1 LHLVCIGLGE
11 VPITQNGVKTNFKDA
26 ALFAND
32 GVDIILLCRG
42 DTISGKSYYAFVKMK
57 PSRFTAFERIKN
69 TDESFS
75 LQEYGDILKFDY
87 VEIPPEEVINEM
99 RARYGSSL

>member
-1 LHLVCIGLGE
+1 L
-11 VPITQNGVKTNFKDA
+11 KTNFKDA

-32 GVDIILLCRG
+32 GVDIIMLCRG
-42 DTISGKSYYAFVKMK
+42 DTISGKPYYAFVKMK
-57 PSRFTAFERIKN
+57 PSRLTAFERIKN

-75 LQEYGDILKFDY
+75 LQDYGDILKFDY

-99 RARYGSSL
+99 RARYGSNL